1 MSYIASFFNEVD
13 MQSTKFKARTVLVT
27 GAGSGIGAKIAE
39 HFGLLGATV
48 AIVDLNNVVLEAKK

>member
-1 MSYIASFFNEVD
+1 

-48 AIVDLNNVVLEAKK
+48 AIVDLNNVVLDAKKMSF

>member
-1 MSYIASFFNEVD
+1 MKNIR
-13 MQSTKFKARTVLVT
+13 FKDRTVLVT

-48 AIVDLNNVVLEAKK
+48 AIVDLNNVVLEAKKK